1 MQEIAATVIDMIA
14 RQKSIDPATV
24 TPESTFDSLQMDSL
38 DKINLSFE
46 VEEKFSI
53 DIPDESLN
61 SLRTVSDVIEGIER
75 LQAQSQ
81 AQSQAQPQSQA

>member
-1 MQEIAATVIDMIA
+1 MHEIAATVIDMIA

-24 TPESTFDSLQMDSL
+24 TPASTFDSLQMDSL

-46 VEEKFSI
+46 VEEKFNI

-61 SLRTVSDVIEGIER
+61 SLRTVNDVIEGIQR
-75 LQAQSQ
+75 L
-81 AQSQAQPQSQA
+81 QSQAQPQAQPQA

>member
-1 MQEIAATVIDMIA
+1 MQEIAATVIEMIA

-24 TPESTFDSLQMDSL
+24 TADSTFDSLQMDSL

-46 VEEKFSI
+46 VEEKFHI

-61 SLRTVSDVIEGIER
+61 SLRTVNDVIEGIQR
-75 LQAQSQ
+75 LQAQTQTQ
-81 AQSQAQPQSQA
+81 A

>member
-1 MQEIAATVIDMIA
+1 MQEIATTVIDMIA

-46 VEEKFSI
+46 VEEKFNI

-61 SLRTVSDVIEGIER
+61 SLRTVNDVIEGIQR
-75 LQAQSQ
+75 LQAQ
-81 AQSQAQPQSQA
+81 AQTQPQA